1 MLSMMCTTL
10 RLALM
15 SDVITEAFLPS
26 ASEKVMLPFMSPT
39 AKLTAPVNKAF
50 DKFIP
55 SVKLAAKYAA
65 EGLMWKARMA
75 ASMALLLTL
84 KTAVLLSPMP
94 ASALSKASFV
104 GARIVQVVVA
114 FRLLRMPAE
123 QHVETHTATRSDK

>member
-1 MLSMMCTTL
+1 MSMMCTTL

-15 SDVITEAFLPS
+15 SDVISEAFLPS
-26 ASEKVMLPFMSPT
+26 ASEKVMLPFMIPT
-39 AKLTAPVNKAF
+39 VNLTPVNKAF

-55 SVKLAAKYAA
+55 SVKLAARYAA

-84 KTAVLLSPMP
+84 KTAVLLSPLP

-104 GARIVQVVVA
+104 GARIVQAVVA